1 MMQRLLTMSGA
12 HLDTATWAWLD
23 THLQEDKL
31 QSADNR
37 IAAMLK
43 GGATRYGWFVF
54 CLSDNEAAD
63 QLPGDLRV
71 VLAHARQRGADF
83 VLLERD
89 LIALDDLP
97 ILQPAVDASTDDDGT
112 RPCPALVMTRRPR
125 QEKDGL
131 ALKRAEQVEE
141 TIRRAGS
148 IGELERLAGIGQ
160 DHEARYA
167 FWHDYSHLPAAGMLD
182 AGVDELKRRIRIQGA
197 R

>member
-1 MMQRLLTMSGA
+1 MERLLTMSGA

-31 QSADNR
+31 QSPDNR

-54 CLSDNEAAD
+54 CPSDDEAAD
-63 QLPGDLRV
+63 QLPGDLRA
-71 VLAHARQRGADF
+71 VLAHADERGADF

-89 LIALDDLP
+89 LITLDELP
-97 ILQPAVDASTDDDGT
+97 ILQPTVDASTDDDGT
-112 RPCPALVMTRRPR
+112 RSCPAPAVTRRR
-125 QEKDGL
+125 RLKKDGL
-131 ALKRAEQVEE
+131 ALKRAEQVEN

-148 IGELERLAGIGQ
+148 IGELERLAGVGQ

-167 FWHDYSHLPAAGMLD
+167 FWHDYSHLPAARMLD
-182 AGVDELKRRIRIQGA
+182 AGTDELKRRIRIQGA